1 MLLAQ
6 FGSKTAQGYKPI
18 WLAALADL
26 RTSEAPKAKSSWVEV
41 TQGNYDID
49 GYGAARAPLARS
61 ELTAA
66 GMVHCS
72 HRKTIDEGEHA
83 LRRFVGIKD
92 WLIGYRYTG
101 CKCGACGP
109 YMRYCQAC
117 NTANNVQWYAKR
129 ARFREFSVEEVRDL
143 SVRDRGGTLQLS
155 LMFEDDTPW
164 QRIDIDKWAWGL
176 PEPLYQPLDQY
187 DVDYDECDPPK
198 EINEMRWPCKV
209 QPCGTEPPFRFYRR
223 YVGSWKETYCIGYW
237 SAGRWIRGAIG
248 SNAVLI
254 VEGDV
259 SPTFRLAFT
268 NFTNL
273 TVTTC
278 SPTGEECSFSLVG
291 PVAEPQY
298 VLVSPEIGA
307 EIRYC
312 PIHDNE
318 CLDMV
323 PAAYE
328 DIAISGSRF
337 PVSSQTCPLTTML
350 WAGRNKISFSGFRLP
365 GTPFYWSYDIATNFV

>member
-6 FGSKTAQGYKPI
+6 FGSKTAQGYKPV
-18 WLAALADL
+18 WVAAMADL

-61 ELTAA
+61 ELTAE
-66 GMVHCS
+66 GMVYCT

-129 ARFREFSVEEVRDL
+129 ARFREFSVKEVKDL

-164 QRIDIDKWAWGL
+164 QHIDIDKWAWGL

-223 YVGSWKETYCIGYW
+223 YVSNWKEIYCIGYW

-248 SNAVLI
+248 SSAVLI
-254 VEGDV
+254 V
-259 SPTFRLAFT
+259 
-268 NFTNL
+268 
-273 TVTTC
+273 
-278 SPTGEECSFSLVG
+278 
-291 PVAEPQY
+291 
-298 VLVSPEIGA
+298 
-307 EIRYC
+307 
-312 PIHDNE
+312 
-318 CLDMV
+318 
-323 PAAYE
+323 
-328 DIAISGSRF
+328 
-337 PVSSQTCPLTTML
+337 
-350 WAGRNKISFSGFRLP
+350 
-365 GTPFYWSYDIATNFV
+365 